1 MDFNVVK
8 ANVN

>member
-1 MDFNVVK
+1 LEMEVK